1 MLVSMSVSVR
11 VWTCRRSACV
21 FFIFFITSVC
31 IRSCVRLSENK
42 ENSYSEGQEEVGLYT
57 GKSRVIPPEKET
69 QIWKNRFNGICMFML
84 FVNAEDIWG

>member
-1 MLVSMSVSVR
+1 M
-11 VWTCRRSACV
+11 V
-21 FFIFFITSVC
+21 FFFFITSVC

-42 ENSYSEGQEEVGLYT
+42 ENSCSEGQEEVGLYT